1 MPDIN
6 QQLRD
11 VILLEADW
19 LCGQAAKLNLQAKR
33 NVSAGSLTP
42 TNFLNELA
50 TQCRD
55 RARILHVALEATEPE
70 KEAKA
75 S

>member
-1 MPDIN
+1 MSDIN
-6 QQLRD
+6 QHLRD

-19 LCGQAAKLNLQAKR
+19 LRGQAAKLNLQAKR
-33 NVSAGSLTP
+33 SASAGSP

-55 RARILHVALEATEPE
+55 RARILEVALRASEPDT
-70 KEAKA
+70 EAKA